1 VEHFLRCRSFFYL
14 FGIMPYKPKKPCS
27 FPGCP
32 KLVPADERFCALH
45 KKQDQK
51 QYDTQ
56 RGSSAKR
63 GYGAR
68 WRRYR
73 IRYLMEHPLCINFE
87 ECHNVATVVDHI
99 VLVSQGGSFWD
110 PDNHQPM
117 CKQCHDRKTAKED
130 GRWGRGD

>member
-1 VEHFLRCRSFFYL
+1 
-14 FGIMPYKPKKPCS
+14 
-27 FPGCP
+27 
-32 KLVPADERFCALH
+32 
-45 KKQDQK
+45 
-51 QYDTQ
+51 
-56 RGSSAKR
+56 
-63 GYGAR
+63 
-68 WRRYR
+68 
-73 IRYLMEHPLCINFE
+73 MEHPLCINFE